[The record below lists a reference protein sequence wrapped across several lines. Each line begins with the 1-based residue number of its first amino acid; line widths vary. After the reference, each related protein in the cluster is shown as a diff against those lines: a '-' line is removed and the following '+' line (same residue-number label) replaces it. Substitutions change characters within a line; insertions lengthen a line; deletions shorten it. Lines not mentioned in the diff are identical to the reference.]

1 MEATL
6 KNASE
11 RQQIIADR
19 KRLTEQKH
27 RLWVRDAWRQLD
39 VYEVPVDALVLNADN
54 RRFRAEKLWAE
65 ELLGRALDPENY
77 PNDDRTIESLLLDS
91 SHRVDGLQ
99 ISGVETGDYASLKN
113 DWLRRGQE
121 SPFWIRPDGIVR
133 NGNRRLAMIK
143 RLQREGGDTGLQWVQ
158 TVILDYTDIDEQSLL
173 EMEQREQLTENLKVR
188 YNDIDYLL
196 ALREAGVNRDIDWFD
211 TSSIDQVAGELQT
224 MVEKS
229 KSEVVRDLYAI
240 KYMDQFLEDSG
251 QPGKY
256 HKVLRT
262 LERFR
267 DIGRTMQSVEE
278 EYPLDADQILQ
289 VLFAAVRSGQTHTD
303 IREIR
308 RMFRKDRNRFNQLSK
323 TIEAAEASWST
334 SEQSKTMA
342 SPTPTEV
349 TEADDDE
356 DGEGPGPE
364 VTNYPREEVS
374 RAINNAIDA
383 FATAQDADVLRILRE
398 ITNRLAV
405 LDEGNL
411 LTKTLAQPGETTDTI
426 RDELK
431 QIIAWADVH
440 RDLGG
445 SS

>member
-1 MEATL
+1 
-6 KNASE
+6 
-11 RQQIIADR
+11 
-19 KRLTEQKH
+19 
-27 RLWVRDAWRQLD
+27 
-39 VYEVPVDALVLNADN
+39 
-54 RRFRAEKLWAE
+54 
-65 ELLGRALDPENY
+65 
-77 PNDDRTIESLLLDS
+77 
-91 SHRVDGLQ
+91 
-99 ISGVETGDYASLKN
+99 
-113 DWLRRGQE
+113 
-121 SPFWIRPDGIVR
+121 
-133 NGNRRLAMIK
+133 
-143 RLQREGGDTGLQWVQ
+143 
-158 TVILDYTDIDEQSLL
+158 
-173 EMEQREQLTENLKVR
+173 
-188 YNDIDYLL
+188 
-196 ALREAGVNRDIDWFD
+196 
-211 TSSIDQVAGELQT
+211 
-224 MVEKS
+224 
-229 KSEVVRDLYAI
+229 
-240 KYMDQFLEDSG
+240 
-251 QPGKY
+251 
-256 HKVLRT
+256 
-262 LERFR
+262 
-267 DIGRTMQSVEE
+267 
-278 EYPLDADQILQ
+278 
-289 VLFAAVRSGQTHTD
+289 
-303 IREIR
+303 
-308 RMFRKDRNRFNQLSK
+308 MFRKDRNRFNQLSK

-383 FATAQDADVLRILRE
+383 FATAQDAVVLRFLRE